1 MRGLSG
7 KKVRIQKQLQSG
19 YKMKQNEKLINFTLD
34 KELARLFDVVAQSKH
49 KNRTTL
55 LREYIINE
63 INKYAKQI
71 KEQNK

>member
-1 MRGLSG
+1 MLVSYI
-7 KKVRIQKQLQSG
+7 KECKL
-19 YKMKQNEKLINFTLD
+19 KQNEKLINFTLD

-63 INKYAKQI
+63 INKYNKQI
-71 KEQNK
+71 KEQNKWNYRI

>member
-1 MRGLSG
+1 MLVSYI
-7 KKVRIQKQLQSG
+7 KECKL
-19 YKMKQNEKLINFTLD
+19 KQNEKLINFTLD

-63 INKYAKQI
+63 INKYNKQI

>member
-1 MRGLSG
+1 
-7 KKVRIQKQLQSG
+7 
-19 YKMKQNEKLINFTLD
+19 MKQNEKLINFTLD

-63 INKYAKQI
+63 INKYNKQI